1 MQPAPVTFLS
11 SWLPHTQNE
20 VRPEKI
26 ILRSAYPLA
35 DGRCLF
41 RPIRLTMLLP
51 VRRPT
56 IDAEIVNVGRGD
68 ASRGRGSSDDGDP
81 RSRSARYCG
90 ERDLVRGPR
99 DLTS

>member
-1 MQPAPVTFLS
+1 
-11 SWLPHTQNE
+11 
-20 VRPEKI
+20 
-26 ILRSAYPLA
+26 
-35 DGRCLF
+35 
-41 RPIRLTMLLP
+41 MLLP

-68 ASRGRGSSDDGDP
+68 ESRGRGSSDDGDP

-99 DLTS
+99 DRTS